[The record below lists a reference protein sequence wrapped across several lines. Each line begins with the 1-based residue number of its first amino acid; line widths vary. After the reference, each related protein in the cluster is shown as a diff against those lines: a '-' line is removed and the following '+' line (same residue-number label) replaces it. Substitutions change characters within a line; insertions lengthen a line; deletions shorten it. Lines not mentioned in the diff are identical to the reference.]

1 MTRFFYVGGPTSWQQ
16 ALRAVSLDGH
26 GRVLLPGNYYLHD
39 VSSTGRILLEKS
51 DRRTGLV
58 CLPRG
63 ESREREVSWL
73 DGSTV
78 TDISSDGQLVLFT
91 EVGEGSG
98 SKMGAFLRRSDGA
111 PAVRLGDGWPLSL
124 SEDGKSV
131 LTLQSGPTRLVLLPT
146 GAGSPKLIPVA
157 GVEPAGGGLLPGA
170 KGFLVRAQPK
180 GRPSE
185 YFAVPPDGGKPRPIP
200 AHDAERSFGRRIAVV
215 ISPDGDRLLYVAKD
229 RSLRIV
235 PLAGGEAQKVPGAPL
250 ERGDYPIQWDADGR
264 TVYVGTS
271 GSLPAAVDKL
281 DLTTG
286 RRRPWKQLM
295 PADPAGV
302 TSIDRIVVSRDGASY
317 AYSYSRSHV
326 VRPVRRR
333 RIAGKVPVTPDRRL
347 AGHDRPPLR
356 GSTLTS

>member
-1 MTRFFYVGGPTSWQQ
+1 M
-16 ALRAVSLDGH
+16 
-26 GRVLLPGNYYLHD
+26 
-39 VSSTGRILLEKS
+39 
-51 DRRTGLV
+51 

-73 DGSTV
+73 DGSIV
-78 TDISSDGQLVLFT
+78 TDISSDGQLVLFS
-91 EVGEGSG
+91 ESGEGSG
-98 SKMGAFLRRSDGA
+98 SKFGAFLRRSDGA
-111 PAVRLGDGWPLSL
+111 PAVRLGDGWPISL

-131 LTLQSGPTRLVLLPT
+131 LALQTGPARLVLLPT
-146 GAGSPKLIPVA
+146 GAGSPKLIPIA
-157 GVEPAGGGLLPGA
+157 GVEPAGGMLLPGA
-170 KGFLVRAQPK
+170 KGFLVWARPK
-180 GRPSE
+180 GRPIE
-185 YFAVPPDGGKPRPIP
+185 YFTVPPEGGKPRPIP
-200 AHDAERSFGRRIAVV
+200 AHDAESGCGENRRV

-264 TVYVGTS
+264 TVYVGNS

-302 TSIDRIVVSRDGASY
+302 ISIDWIVVSRDGGSY
-317 AYSYSRSHV
+317 AYSYARITSSDLYVVDGLQAKRS
-326 VRPVRRR
+326 
-333 RIAGKVPVTPDRRL
+333 D
-347 AGHDRPPLR
+347 
-356 GSTLTS
+356 TLEGELTESSSSSAP